1 MCEFSKSDEGGINM
15 SIILRIELIV
25 LALVFVALVFN
36 AVNKRKLWLQ
46 YSLIWL
52 LLSGGLLV
60 TAFFP
65 SVLDWLAHF
74 MQIEV
79 TSNLVYLIAIF
90 VLVVITFYL
99 TKIVSKQSEQI
110 KTLIQVCSIERYMSE
125 NREKECGE

>member
-1 MCEFSKSDEGGINM
+1 M
-15 SIILRIELIV
+15 SIVLRIELII

-52 LLSGGLLV
+52 LISCGLLIV
-60 TAFFP
+60 AFFP
-65 SVLDWLAHF
+65 QVLDWLSAF

-110 KTLIQVCSIERYMSE
+110 KTLIQVCSIERYMTEKKERNDGEAYEEKSE
-125 NREKECGE
+125 

>member
-1 MCEFSKSDEGGINM
+1 M

>member
-1 MCEFSKSDEGGINM
+1 M
-15 SIILRIELIV
+15 SIVLRVELII
-25 LALVFVALVFN
+25 LALVFVVLVFN
-36 AVNKRKLWLQ
+36 AVNKGKLWLQ

-52 LLSGGLLV
+52 LISCGLLV

-65 SVLDWLAHF
+65 NILDWLANL
-74 MQIEV
+74 MKIEV

-110 KTLIQVCSIERYMSE
+110 KTLIQMCSIEHYMNEYE
-125 NREKECGE
+125 NKERGTAHEENSQ

>member
-1 MCEFSKSDEGGINM
+1 M
-15 SIILRIELIV
+15 SNVLRIELIV
-25 LALVFVALVFN
+25 LVLVFVMLVFN
-36 AVNKRKLWLQ
+36 TVNKRKLWLQ

-52 LLSGGLLV
+52 LISFGLLV
-60 TAFFP
+60 VAFFP
-65 SVLDWLAHF
+65 GILDWLAYF

-90 VLVVITFYL
+90 VLMVITFYL

-125 NREKECGE
+125 NEKTKSGGDYEENN

>member
-1 MCEFSKSDEGGINM
+1 M
-15 SIILRIELIV
+15 SIILRIELII
-25 LALVFVALVFN
+25 LALVFVTLVFN
-36 AVNKRKLWLQ
+36 AVNRGKLWLQ

-52 LLSGGLLV
+52 LISCGLLIV
-60 TAFFP
+60 AFFP
-65 SVLDWLAHF
+65 EVLEWLAAF

-110 KTLIQVCSIERYMSE
+110 KTLIQVCSIERYMAE
-125 NREKECGE
+125 QKERNAGEVYEEECK

>member
-1 MCEFSKSDEGGINM
+1 M

-25 LALVFVALVFN
+25 LALVFVTLVIN

-52 LLSGGLLV
+52 VISCGLLV
-60 TAFFP
+60 VAFFP
-65 SVLDWLAHF
+65 RILEWLADI
-74 MQIEV
+74 MRIEV
-79 TSNLVYLIAIF
+79 TSNLVYLIAVF

-110 KTLIQVCSIERYMSE
+110 KTLIQMCSIERYINE
-125 NREKECGE
+125 QKEREGGKAHEEGEK

>member
-1 MCEFSKSDEGGINM
+1 M
-15 SIILRIELIV
+15 SIVLRIELII
-25 LALVFVALVFN
+25 LALVVVILVFN

-46 YSLIWL
+46 YSLVWIL
-52 LLSGGLLV
+52 ISFGILV

-65 SVLDWLAHF
+65 ALLDWLADL
-74 MQIEV
+74 MRIEV

-110 KTLIQVCSIERYMSE
+110 KTLIQVCSIEHYL
-125 NREKECGE
+125 NGFEKEEKGETREDGN

>member
-1 MCEFSKSDEGGINM
+1 M
-15 SIILRIELIV
+15 SIVLRVELII

-52 LLSGGLLV
+52 LVSVGLLV

-65 SVLDWLAHF
+65 NVLDWLADL
-74 MQIEV
+74 MKIEV

-110 KTLIQVCSIERYMSE
+110 KTLIQVCSIERYVNE
-125 NREKECGE
+125 YRDKEKGNDDEEKNP

>member
-1 MCEFSKSDEGGINM
+1 M
-15 SIILRIELIV
+15 SIVLRVELII

-52 LLSGGLLV
+52 LVSVGLLV

-65 SVLDWLAHF
+65 KILDWLAHL
-74 MQIEV
+74 MKIKV

-110 KTLIQVCSIERYMSE
+110 KTLIQVCSIERYMNE
-125 NREKECGE
+125 YKDKEKENNDEENNS

>member
-1 MCEFSKSDEGGINM
+1 M
-15 SIILRIELIV
+15 SNVLRIELIV
-25 LALVFVALVFN
+25 LVLVFVMLVFN
-36 AVNKRKLWLQ
+36 TVNKRKLWLQ

-52 LLSGGLLV
+52 LISFGLLV
-60 TAFFP
+60 VAFFP
-65 SVLDWLAHF
+65 GIFDWLAYF

-90 VLVVITFYL
+90 VLMVITFYL

-125 NREKECGE
+125 NEKTKSGGDYEENN

>member
-1 MCEFSKSDEGGINM
+1 M
-15 SIILRIELIV
+15 SNVLRIELIV
-25 LALVFVALVFN
+25 LVLVFVMLVFN
-36 AVNKRKLWLQ
+36 TVNKRKLWLQ

-52 LLSGGLLV
+52 LISFGLLV
-60 TAFFP
+60 VAFFP
-65 SVLDWLAHF
+65 GILDWLAYF

-90 VLVVITFYL
+90 VLMVITFYL

-125 NREKECGE
+125 NEKTKRGGDYEENN

>member
-1 MCEFSKSDEGGINM
+1 M
-15 SIILRIELIV
+15 SIVLRIELII
-25 LALVFVALVFN
+25 LAFVFVALVFN
-36 AVNKRKLWLQ
+36 AVNKGKLWLQ

-52 LLSGGLLV
+52 LISCGLLIV
-60 TAFFP
+60 AFFP
-65 SVLDWLAHF
+65 EILELLAAF

-110 KTLIQVCSIERYMSE
+110 KTLIQVCSIERYMADQKE
-125 NREKECGE
+125 RNDGEMYEEKSK

>member
-1 MCEFSKSDEGGINM
+1 M
-15 SIILRIELIV
+15 SNVLRIELIV
-25 LALVFVALVFN
+25 LVLVFVMLVFN
-36 AVNKRKLWLQ
+36 TVNKRKLWLQ

-52 LLSGGLLV
+52 LISFGLLV
-60 TAFFP
+60 VAFFP
-65 SVLDWLAHF
+65 EILDWLAYF

-90 VLVVITFYL
+90 VLMVITFYL

-125 NREKECGE
+125 NEKTKSGGDYEENN

>member
-1 MCEFSKSDEGGINM
+1 M
-15 SIILRIELIV
+15 SIVLRIELII

-52 LLSGGLLV
+52 LVSVGLLV

-65 SVLDWLAHF
+65 DILDWLADL
-74 MQIEV
+74 MKIEV

-90 VLVVITFYL
+90 ILVVITFYL
-99 TKIVSKQSEQI
+99 TKIVSKQSSQI
-110 KTLIQVCSIERYMSE
+110 KTLIQVCSIERYTNEYRAERKS
-125 NREKECGE
+125 NDKEKHSQT